1 MSNVQKQ
8 WKTVHLYPIRAGT
21 REGVLLHEMTTFRAL
36 GHISARRQMCT
47 WPRTH
52 QVHTQTNLCWSSHM
66 HRVRAWAF
74 ARRARP
80 FTPFLV
86 RVHFC
91 TGRYGKQR
99 TTSICSEGKQYIC
112 GLYSE
117 ANVYVIEAT
126 NISSHL
132 SFWMK
137 GFQCPPSPKNQHFIL
152 LFFQE
157 TLGRMILRFLILI
170 FSQRAL
176 R

>member
-1 MSNVQKQ
+1 
-8 WKTVHLYPIRAGT
+8 
-21 REGVLLHEMTTFRAL
+21 
-36 GHISARRQMCT
+36 
-47 WPRTH
+47 
-52 QVHTQTNLCWSSHM
+52 
-66 HRVRAWAF
+66 
-74 ARRARP
+74 
-80 FTPFLV
+80 V

-137 GFQCPPSPKNQHFIL
+137 GFQCPPLPKKPAFHIV
-152 LFFQE
+152 
-157 TLGRMILRFLILI
+157 I
-170 FSQRAL
+170 FPRDIRAYDSEVFDSDIFTKSVKVAL
-176 R
+176 MKRP